1 MRPGLEYTLFLASLS
16 IAPHSGV
23 PAIRPTPRK
32 AKLETDI
39 IAVAIPVVKY
49 TINCGNTFGIKCRV
63 TILKLEAPEICAAS
77 IYYLTHSVLA

>member
-39 IAVAIPVVKY
+39 IAVAIPVVK
-49 TINCGNTFGIKCRV
+49 
-63 TILKLEAPEICAAS
+63 
-77 IYYLTHSVLA
+77 